1 MLFMDQSGMI
11 NLKYF
16 RLQGKEFAANTK
28 APKGIFSML
37 RKLAADGTMVEE
49 DVGLFKEIDSWI
61 AEILPW
67 PPQCQKKEKVICYF
81 KTDNSQMMMKMIKPL
96 LWLLDRYNKP
106 YFMVSTNSPGEIVYE
121 DDYQVVVKAGENL
134 VFEDY
139 DWPNIK

>member
-1 MLFMDQSGMI
+1 MSESIIDF
-11 NLKYF
+11 KYC

-37 RKLAADGTMVEE
+37 RKLVADGIMVEE
-49 DVGLFKEIDSWI
+49 DVGFFKELDSWI

-67 PPQCQKKEKVICYF
+67 PPQCQQKEKVICYF

-96 LWLLDRYNKP
+96 LWLLDRYERP
-106 YFMVSTNSPGEIVYE
+106 YFMVYTNSPGEIVYE
-121 DDYQVVVKAGENL
+121 DEYQVVVKAGEDL

>member
-1 MLFMDQSGMI
+1 MSESIIDF
-11 NLKYF
+11 KYC

-37 RKLAADGTMVEE
+37 RKLVADGIMVEE
-49 DVGLFKEIDSWI
+49 DVGLFKELDSWI

-67 PPQCQKKEKVICYF
+67 PSQCQQKEKVICYF

-96 LWLLDRYNKP
+96 LWLLDRYEHP
-106 YFMVSTNSPGEIVYE
+106 YFMVYTNSPGEIVYE
-121 DDYQVVVKAGENL
+121 DEYQVVVKAGEDL

>member
-1 MLFMDQSGMI
+1 MSESIIDF
-11 NLKYF
+11 KYC

-37 RKLAADGTMVEE
+37 RKLVADGIMVEE
-49 DVGLFKEIDSWI
+49 DVGFFKELDSWI

-67 PPQCQKKEKVICYF
+67 PPQCKQKEKVICYF

-96 LWLLDRYNKP
+96 LWLLDRYERP
-106 YFMVSTNSPGEIVYE
+106 YFMVYTNSPGEIVYE
-121 DDYQVVVKAGENL
+121 DEYQVVVKAGEDL

>member
-1 MLFMDQSGMI
+1 MSESIIEF
-11 NLKYF
+11 KYC

-37 RKLAADGTMVEE
+37 RKLAADGIMVEE

-67 PPQCQKKEKVICYF
+67 PPQCQQKEKVICYF
-81 KTDNSQMMMKMIKPL
+81 KTNNSQMMMKMIKPL
-96 LWLLDRYNKP
+96 LWLLDRYERP
-106 YFMVSTNSPGEIVYE
+106 YFMVYTNSPGEIVYE
-121 DDYQVVVKAGENL
+121 DDYQVVVKAGEDL